1 MVAATSRVT
10 YFHTLDT
17 PNNHFYKKMVVSPN
31 IRQTQVV
38 QTLLA
43 NQDFMES
50 KKSLD
55 HCSPVKQR
63 YLYDGWRFFL
73 GGTLG
78 GSSQLVRTMDFGH
91 LEGVR
96 SNPILRRLM
105 ITMVI
110 NHWTIH
116 RDDRPR
122 VPCCRTL
129 EPNWGLFVTLE
140 EAEPPGGKKTNRE
153 KQRKINP
160 QKSRSSYKVGS
171 YYVYVYIYSYKWVK
185 FYSPHKWPKIL
196 WVLLGVISPGNEWS
210 YGPLLITVFWMFFG
224 PTL

>member
-63 YLYDGWRFFL
+63 YLYDGWRFFF
-73 GGTLG
+73 GGDTWRIIPVSKNHG
-78 GSSQLVRTMDFGH
+78 FRPFGR
-91 LEGVR
+91 GPVQP
-96 SNPILRRLM
+96 NP
-105 ITMVI
+105 
-110 NHWTIH
+110 
-116 RDDRPR
+116 
-122 VPCCRTL
+122 
-129 EPNWGLFVTLE
+129 
-140 EAEPPGGKKTNRE
+140 
-153 KQRKINP
+153 
-160 QKSRSSYKVGS
+160 
-171 YYVYVYIYSYKWVK
+171 
-185 FYSPHKWPKIL
+185 
-196 WVLLGVISPGNEWS
+196 
-210 YGPLLITVFWMFFG
+210 
-224 PTL
+224 